1 MKTSSEKLKT
11 YGGSEISVT
20 LFPENFHPFW
30 PLWYI
35 KHRPQMQTFRHVYT
49 LKILINKSYK
59 KKPSLDLSVE
69 VLCSQL
75 NFWPMKR
82 ERNHRIRLYILKPMY
97 LQIALLEGKMQ
108 CIFLVKLNLLQ
119 MGLFF
124 ELRQNHNQI
133 IMVIRINKFR

>member
-1 MKTSSEKLKT
+1 
-11 YGGSEISVT
+11 
-20 LFPENFHPFW
+20 
-30 PLWYI
+30 
-35 KHRPQMQTFRHVYT
+35 
-49 LKILINKSYK
+49 
-59 KKPSLDLSVE
+59 
-69 VLCSQL
+69 
-75 NFWPMKR
+75 MKR

-108 CIFLVKLNLLQ
+108 CIFLVKLNLLR